1 MEAFCGMLGG
11 GFFNVMML
19 DIGLRWIAKSIVEK
33 KISSNEEYF
42 WIIVFL
48 IICVPGGFLAG
59 GVGAKIYASNPE
71 VCDKFMKEFACGKC
85 PKVSI
90 TGSN

>member
-33 KISSNEEYF
+33 NIGTNEEYF
-42 WIIVFL
+42 WIIIFL
-48 IICVPGGFLAG
+48 FICLPGGYLAG
-59 GVGAKIYASNPE
+59 GVGAKIYVTNPE
-71 VCDKFMKEFACGKC
+71 LCNKLIKSKC
-85 PKVSI
+85 PNVSMI
-90 TGSN
+90 GSN